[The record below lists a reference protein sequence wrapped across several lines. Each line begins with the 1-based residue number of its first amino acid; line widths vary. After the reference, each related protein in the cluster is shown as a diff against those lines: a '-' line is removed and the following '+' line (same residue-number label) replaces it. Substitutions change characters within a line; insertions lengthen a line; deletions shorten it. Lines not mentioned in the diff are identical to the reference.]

1 MKSLRWILTAVVL
14 LVALVTLAF
23 KVSPWPSA
31 LIIRHAFNTD
41 AAAKAKALRKHV
53 PGGVAE
59 RLNQHYA
66 LHDRDARL
74 DVFFPS
80 DVESTTRALPT
91 IVWVHGGGWISGSKQ
106 DVANYVR
113 ILAGRGFT
121 TVGIDYSIAPAH
133 TYPTPLRQVNEALG
147 YLTRNAARLHV
158 DPDRLILAGD
168 SGGAHIVSQVA
179 VLVGDPS
186 YAKRLGITPA
196 VRREQLA
203 GMLLYCGAYDVSGAR
218 LDGPYGSFLKTMLW
232 AYSGERSF
240 QMDTRFETATVIRYV
255 TPRFPPS
262 FISAGNGDPLESQSR
277 AMAARL
283 VGLGVRVDSLFY
295 PEDLDPAL
303 PHEYQFNL
311 DSEAGRGALDRS
323 VAFLA
328 TIAPAR

>member
-1 MKSLRWILTAVVL
+1 M
-14 LVALVTLAF
+14 ALAYLAF

-31 LIIRHAFNTD
+31 LVIRHAFNVD
-41 AAAKAKALRKHV
+41 AAAKAEALGKHV
-53 PGGVAE
+53 PKGISE

-66 LHDRDARL
+66 LHDRDAKL
-74 DVFFPS
+74 DVFVPA
-80 DVESTTRALPT
+80 DVESTGRALPT
-91 IVWVHGGGWISGSKQ
+91 IVWVHGGGWISGSKK
-106 DVANYVR
+106 DVANYLR

-133 TYPTPLRQVNEALG
+133 TYPRPLRQVNEALG

-158 DPDRLILAGD
+158 DPERLILAGD

-179 VLVGDPS
+179 VLIGDPS
-186 YAKRLGITPA
+186 YAKRLGIAPTIRPG
-196 VRREQLA
+196 QLA

-218 LDGPYGSFLKTMLW
+218 LEGPYGGFLQTVLW

-240 QMDTRFETATVIRYV
+240 QMDTRFATATVIRYV
-255 TPRFPPS
+255 TPAFPPS

-277 AMAARL
+277 AMAAKL

-311 DSEAGRGALDRS
+311 DSEAGRTALDRS

-328 TIAPAR
+328 TLAR